1 MALLLQKILF
11 NGIIIM
17 AVFLQQIYKTGDTNM
32 SNSTYT
38 NKINTVISEVKK
50 AVIGKDAI
58 IIKVLL
64 AVLCKGHVLIEDIPG
79 VGKTTL
85 ALAFSKALSLEHNR
99 MQFTPDVLPSDVTG
113 FSVYNKSTGKFE
125 FRPGVAFCNLFLADE
140 INRTSSKTQSAL
152 LELMEEK
159 SITVDGN
166 TYKLPEPY
174 TVIATQN
181 PIGSAGTHNLPD
193 SQLDRFMIKLSM
205 GYPDFKGEVDILKS
219 KYNANPLESV
229 RSVADSSFILELQD
243 YISNVYVDDRIYE
256 YVVSLS
262 EATRNHPMIKLGVS
276 PRGTLALMQLSKG
289 IAVAMGRDYV
299 IPEDI
304 SYICGDVFEHRI
316 MLNSKAKFSDVSA
329 SDVISDILKSVPVP
343 GISEPRR

>member
-1 MALLLQKILF
+1 M
-11 NGIIIM
+11 NNT
-17 AVFLQQIYKTGDTNM
+17 Y
-32 SNSTYT
+32 YT
-38 NKINTVISEVKK
+38 NQINSIIAEVKK

-58 IIKVLL
+58 IIKALL
-64 AVLCKGHVLIEDIPG
+64 AMLCKGHILIEDIPG

-113 FSVYNKSTGKFE
+113 FSVYNKSSGKFE

-205 GYPDFKGEVDILKS
+205 GYPDFEGEVSILKS
-219 KYNANPLESV
+219 KHNDNPLENVSA
-229 RSVADSSFILELQD
+229 VADASSIKELQD
-243 YISNVYVDDRIYE
+243 YIANIYIDDRIYE
-256 YVVSLS
+256 YIVSIS
-262 EATRNHPMIKLGVS
+262 AATRNHPMLKLGVS

-304 SYICGDVFEHRI
+304 SYICNDVFEHRI
-316 MLNSKAKFSDVSA
+316 MLNSKAKLSDTSA
-329 SDVISDILKSVPVP
+329 ADIITEILRTVPVP
-343 GISEPRR
+343 GIGEK

>member
-1 MALLLQKILF
+1 MNNYQR
-11 NGIIIM
+11 
-17 AVFLQQIYKTGDTNM
+17 QITDIVN
-32 SNSTYT
+32 
-38 NKINTVISEVKK
+38 EVKK
-50 AVIGKDAI
+50 AVIGKDQI

-64 AVLCKGHVLIEDIPG
+64 AILCKGHILVEDIPG

-113 FSVYNKSTGKFE
+113 FSVYNKQTNNFE
-125 FRPGVAFCNLFLADE
+125 FRKGVAFCNLFLADE

-166 TYKLPEPY
+166 TYKLPQPY

-205 GYPDFKGEVDILKS
+205 GYPDFQGEVAILKS
-219 KYNANPLESV
+219 KFNDNPLNAV
-229 RSVADSSFILELQD
+229 RAVANADIILELQE
-243 YISNVYVDDRIYE
+243 YISNIYIDDRIYD
-256 YVVSLS
+256 YIVSLS
-262 EATRNHPMIKLGVS
+262 AATRNHPMLKLGIS
-276 PRGTLALMQLSKG
+276 PRGTLALMQISKG

-299 IPEDI
+299 IPDDVG
-304 SYICGDVFEHRI
+304 YICADVFSHRL
-316 MLNSKAKFSDVSA
+316 MLSSKAKLSETSA
-329 SDVISDILKSVPVP
+329 ESIVADIIRKVPAP
-343 GISEPRR
+343 GISAKG

>member
-1 MALLLQKILF
+1 M
-11 NGIIIM
+11 NN
-17 AVFLQQIYKTGDTNM
+17 TECTE
-32 SNSTYT
+32 
-38 NKINTVISEVKK
+38 KINQIVNEVKK
-50 AVIGKDAI
+50 AIIGKDAI
-58 IIKVLL
+58 VIKTLL
-64 AVLCKGHVLIEDIPG
+64 TILCKGHILIEDIPG

-113 FSVYNKSTGKFE
+113 FSVYNKTKNAFE

-159 SITVDGN
+159 SITVDGT

-205 GYPDFKGEVDILKS
+205 GYPEFSDEVSILKAKFNS
-219 KYNANPLESV
+219 APLESINA
-229 RSVADSSFILELQD
+229 VADAYIIQELQEH
-243 YISNVYVDDRIYE
+243 ISNIYVDDKIYE
-256 YVVSLS
+256 YMVALAV
-262 EATRNHPMIKLGVS
+262 ATRNHPMLKLGVS
-276 PRGTLALMQLSKG
+276 PRGALALMQASKG
-289 IAVAMGRDYV
+289 IAAAMGRDYV
-299 IPEDI
+299 IPDDVK
-304 SYICGDVFEHRI
+304 YICNDVFEHRI
-316 MLNSKAKFSDVSA
+316 MLNSKAKLA
-329 SDVISDILKSVPVP
+329 DIGPADIINEIIKNTQAP
-343 GISEPRR
+343 GISPSF

>member
-1 MALLLQKILF
+1 
-11 NGIIIM
+11 
-17 AVFLQQIYKTGDTNM
+17 M
-32 SNSTYT
+32 SNQYYA
-38 NKINTVISEVKK
+38 KQINDIVAEVKK

-58 IIKVLL
+58 IIKTLL
-64 AVLCKGHVLIEDIPG
+64 AILCKGHILIEDIPG
-79 VGKTTL
+79 VGKTTM

-99 MQFTPDVLPSDVTG
+99 MQFTPDVLPSDITG
-113 FSVYNKSTGKFE
+113 FSVYNKMTNSFE

-174 TVIATQN
+174 TVVATQN

-205 GYPDFKGEVDILKS
+205 GYPDFNDEVSILKA
-219 KYNANPLESV
+219 KFNAAPLENV
-229 RSVADSSFILELQD
+229 NAVANENTIIELQEH
-243 YISNVYVDDRIYE
+243 ISSVYVDDRIYE
-256 YVVSLS
+256 YIVKLS
-262 EATRNHPMIKLGVS
+262 NSTRNHPFIKLGIS
-276 PRGTLALMQLSKG
+276 PRGTLALMQISKG

-299 IPEDI
+299 IPDDV
-304 SYICGDVFEHRI
+304 SYICRDVFEHRI
-316 MLNSKAKFSDVSA
+316 ILNSKAKLSEMTA
-329 SDVISDILKSVPVP
+329 ADIINEIIKKTPAP
-343 GISEPRR
+343 GISEN

>member
-1 MALLLQKILF
+1 MNNSYYAK
-11 NGIIIM
+11 
-17 AVFLQQIYKTGDTNM
+17 QINDVVT
-32 SNSTYT
+32 
-38 NKINTVISEVKK
+38 EVKK

-58 IIKVLL
+58 IIKTLL
-64 AVLCKGHVLIEDIPG
+64 AILCKGHILIEDIPG

-113 FSVYNKSTGKFE
+113 FNVFNKAKNNFE

-159 SITVDGN
+159 RITVDGN

-205 GYPDFKGEVDILKS
+205 GYPDFSGEVAILKAKFNS
-219 KYNANPLESV
+219 DPLEYV
-229 RSVADSSFILELQD
+229 NEVANARMIIELQD
-243 YISNVYVDDRIYE
+243 YISNIYVDDRIYE
-256 YVVSLS
+256 YIVQLS
-262 EATRNHPMIKLGVS
+262 AATRNHPMIKLGVS
-276 PRGTLALMQLSKG
+276 PRGTLALMQISKG
-289 IAVAMGRDYV
+289 IAAAMGRNYV
-299 IPEDI
+299 IPDDVV
-304 SYICGDVFEHRI
+304 YICGDVFEHRI
-316 MLNSKAKFSDVSA
+316 ILSSKAKLSEVSA
-329 SDVISDILKSVPVP
+329 ADIIADIIKKVPAP
-343 GISEPRR
+343 GISEIKV

>member
-1 MALLLQKILF
+1 MNNNYSAQFSAIL
-11 NGIIIM
+11 N
-17 AVFLQQIYKTGDTNM
+17 
-32 SNSTYT
+32 
-38 NKINTVISEVKK
+38 EVKK
-50 AVIGKDAI
+50 AVIGKDPI

-64 AVLCKGHVLIEDIPG
+64 AILCKGHVLIEDIPG

-113 FSVYNKSTGKFE
+113 FNVYNKATGKFE
-125 FRPGVAFCNLFLADE
+125 FRTGVAFCNLFLADE

-205 GYPDFKGEVDILKS
+205 GYPDFSGEVNILRS
-219 KYNANPLESV
+219 KYNSNPLETV
-229 RSVADSSFILELQD
+229 KPVADADSIMALQE
-243 YISNVYVDDRIYE
+243 YISNIYVDDRIYE
-256 YVVSLS
+256 YIVSLS
-262 EATRNHPMIKLGVS
+262 AATRNHPMIKLGVS
-276 PRGTLALMQLSKG
+276 PRGTLALMQIAKG
-289 IAVAMGRDYV
+289 VAVASGRDYV
-299 IPEDI
+299 IPDDI
-304 SYICGDVFEHRI
+304 TYICNDVFEHRI
-316 MLNSKAKFSDVSA
+316 MLNSKAKLSDVTAGS
-329 SDVISDILKSVPVP
+329 VIKEVINSVPVP
-343 GISEPRR
+343 GISTQVR

>member
-1 MALLLQKILF
+1 MGVLLMNNSYYAK
-11 NGIIIM
+11 
-17 AVFLQQIYKTGDTNM
+17 QIND
-32 SNSTYT
+32 
-38 NKINTVISEVKK
+38 IVAEVKK

-58 IIKVLL
+58 IIKTLL
-64 AVLCKGHVLIEDIPG
+64 AILCKGHILIEDIPG

-85 ALAFSKALSLEHNR
+85 ALAFSKALSLDHNR
-99 MQFTPDVLPSDVTG
+99 MQFTPDVLPSDITG
-113 FSVYNKSTGKFE
+113 FSVFNKTKNTFE

-205 GYPDFKGEVDILKS
+205 GYPDFNDEVAILKS
-219 KYNANPLESV
+219 KFNAAPLDSV
-229 RSVADSSFILELQD
+229 NSVANTRMITELQE
-243 YISNVYVDDRIYE
+243 YIASIYIDDRVYE
-256 YVVSLS
+256 YIVKLAA
-262 EATRNHPMIKLGVS
+262 ATRNHPMLKLGIS
-276 PRGTLALMQLSKG
+276 PRGTLALMQISKG
-289 IAVAMGRDYV
+289 IAAAMGRDYV
-299 IPEDI
+299 IPDDVT
-304 SYICGDVFEHRI
+304 YICHDVFKHRI
-316 MLNSKAKFSDVSA
+316 MLNSKAKLSDFTA
-329 SDVISDILKSVPVP
+329 ENVIDEIIKNVPSP
-343 GISEPRR
+343 GIAE

>member
-1 MALLLQKILF
+1 MSMNNNNYSK
-11 NGIIIM
+11 
-17 AVFLQQIYKTGDTNM
+17 QINDVLT
-32 SNSTYT
+32 
-38 NKINTVISEVKK
+38 EVKK

-64 AVLCKGHVLIEDIPG
+64 AILCKGHVLIEDIPG

-113 FSVYNKSTGKFE
+113 FSVYNKAKNTFE

-166 TYKLPEPY
+166 TYRLPEPY

-205 GYPDFKGEVDILKS
+205 GYPDHEGEVAILRS
-219 KYNANPLESV
+219 KFNANPLESV
-229 RSVADSSFILELQD
+229 QAVTDAGSILELQD
-243 YISNVYVDDRIYE
+243 YIANIYIDDRIYE
-256 YVVSLS
+256 YIVSLAA
-262 EATRNHPMIKLGVS
+262 ATRNHPMLKLGVS

-299 IPEDI
+299 IPDDV
-304 SYICGDVFEHRI
+304 SYICSDVFEHRVI
-316 MLNSKAKFSDVSA
+316 LNSKAKLA
-329 SDVISDILKSVPVP
+329 EATAADIIAEIVKSVPAP
-343 GISEPRR
+343 GISSK

>member
-1 MALLLQKILF
+1 MNNAYYAKQINDIL
-11 NGIIIM
+11 
-17 AVFLQQIYKTGDTNM
+17 A
-32 SNSTYT
+32 
-38 NKINTVISEVKK
+38 EVRK

-58 IIKVLL
+58 IIKTLL
-64 AVLCKGHVLIEDIPG
+64 AILCKGHILIEDIPG

-99 MQFTPDVLPSDVTG
+99 MQFTPDVLPSDITG
-113 FSVYNKSTGKFE
+113 FSVYNKLTNTFE
-125 FRPGVAFCNLFLADE
+125 FRSGVAFCNLFLADE

-205 GYPDFKGEVDILKS
+205 GYPDFNGEVAILKARFNS
-219 KYNANPLESV
+219 SPLDNINA
-229 RSVADSSFILELQD
+229 VANTDTITELQD
-243 YISNVYVDDRIYE
+243 YISNVYADDRIYE
-256 YVVSLS
+256 FIVSLS
-262 EATRNHPMIKLGVS
+262 NATRNHPMIKVGIS
-276 PRGTLALMQLSKG
+276 PRGTLALMQISKG
-289 IAVAMGRDYV
+289 IAVAMGRDYI
-299 IPEDI
+299 IPDDVT
-304 SYICGDVFEHRI
+304 YICPDVFTHRI
-316 MLNSKAKFSDVSA
+316 MLNSKARLAGVSPENVIADIIKNTPAPSVSA
-329 SDVISDILKSVPVP
+329 
-343 GISEPRR
+343 R

>member
-1 MALLLQKILF
+1 MFSYIKAWTIQTF
-11 NGIIIM
+11 
-17 AVFLQQIYKTGDTNM
+17 KTGDSDMN
-32 SNSTYT
+32 NSYYA
-38 NKINTVISEVKK
+38 KQINEIVAEVKK

-58 IIKVLL
+58 VIKTLL
-64 AVLCKGHVLIEDIPG
+64 AILCKGHILIEDIPG

-99 MQFTPDVLPSDVTG
+99 MQFTPDVLPSDITG
-113 FSVYNKSTGKFE
+113 FSVYNKAKNSFE

-205 GYPDFKGEVDILKS
+205 GYPDFNGEVAILKA
-219 KYNANPLESV
+219 KYNSTPMENITEVANARMIV
-229 RSVADSSFILELQD
+229 ELQD
-243 YISNVYVDDRIYE
+243 YISNIYVDDRVYE
-256 YVVSLS
+256 YIVQLS
-262 EATRNHPMIKLGVS
+262 AATRNHPMIKLGVS
-276 PRGTLALMQLSKG
+276 PRGTLALMQISKG
-289 IAVAMGRDYV
+289 IAAAMGRDYI
-299 IPEDI
+299 IPEDVT
-304 SYICGDVFEHRI
+304 YICKDVFEHRI
-316 MLNSKAKFSDVSA
+316 ILNSKAKLSDITESSVIDEIIRSVSA
-329 SDVISDILKSVPVP
+329 P
-343 GISEPRR
+343 GISVK

>member
-1 MALLLQKILF
+1 MNNTYYAK
-11 NGIIIM
+11 
-17 AVFLQQIYKTGDTNM
+17 QIND
-32 SNSTYT
+32 
-38 NKINTVISEVKK
+38 IVAEVKK

-58 IIKVLL
+58 IIKTLL
-64 AVLCKGHVLIEDIPG
+64 AILCKGHILIEDIPG

-99 MQFTPDVLPSDVTG
+99 MQFTPDVLPSDITG
-113 FSVYNKSTGKFE
+113 FSVFNKVKNNFE

-205 GYPDFKGEVDILKS
+205 GYPDFKDEVSILKAKFS
-219 KYNANPLESV
+219 SSPLDSVSEVANT
-229 RSVADSSFILELQD
+229 RTITELQD
-243 YISNVYVDDRIYE
+243 YISNIYIDDRVYE
-256 YVVSLS
+256 YIVQLS
-262 EATRNHPMIKLGVS
+262 AATRNHPMIKLGVS
-276 PRGTLALMQLSKG
+276 PRGTLALMQISKG
-289 IAVAMGRDYV
+289 IAAAMGRDYV
-299 IPEDI
+299 IPEDV
-304 SYICGDVFEHRI
+304 SYICSDVFEHRI
-316 MLNSKAKFSDVSA
+316 MLNSKAKLAELTSA
-329 SDVISDILKSVPVP
+329 AVIADIIKSVPAP
-343 GISEPRR
+343 GIAETR

>member
-1 MALLLQKILF
+1 MD
-11 NGIIIM
+11 
-17 AVFLQQIYKTGDTNM
+17 KTY
-32 SNSTYT
+32 YT
-38 NKINTVISEVKK
+38 NKINSVITEVKK

-58 IIKVLL
+58 IVKALL
-64 AVLCKGHVLIEDIPG
+64 AMLCKGHILIEDIPG

-113 FSVYNKSTGKFE
+113 FSIYNKSNGKFE

-205 GYPDFKGEVDILKS
+205 GYPDFSGEVSILKA
-219 KYNANPLESV
+219 KHNDNPLQSV
-229 RSVADSSFILELQD
+229 SPVADAAFITELQE
-243 YISNVYVDDRIYE
+243 YISNIYIDDRIYE
-256 YVVSLS
+256 YIVSIS
-262 EATRNHPMIKLGVS
+262 AATRNHPMLKLGVS

-304 SYICGDVFEHRI
+304 SYICNDVFEHRI
-316 MLNSKAKFSDVSA
+316 MLNSKAKLSDMTA
-329 SDVISDILKSVPVP
+329 SDIITEILRTVPVP
-343 GISEPRR
+343 GIGEK

>member
-1 MALLLQKILF
+1 M
-11 NGIIIM
+11 NN
-17 AVFLQQIYKTGDTNM
+17 TECTE
-32 SNSTYT
+32 
-38 NKINTVISEVKK
+38 KINAIVNEVKK

-58 IIKVLL
+58 VIKTLL
-64 AVLCKGHVLIEDIPG
+64 AILCKGHILIEDIPG

-113 FSVYNKSTGKFE
+113 FSVYNKAKNVFE

-159 SITVDGN
+159 SITVDGT

-205 GYPDFKGEVDILKS
+205 GYPDFSDEVSILKA
-219 KYNANPLESV
+219 KYNSAPLETILP
-229 RSVADSSFILELQD
+229 VADSYVIQELQEH
-243 YISNVYVDDRIYE
+243 ISNIYVDDKIYE
-256 YVVSLS
+256 YMVSLAA
-262 EATRNHPMIKLGVS
+262 ATRNHPMLKLGVS
-276 PRGTLALMQLSKG
+276 PRGALALMQASKG
-289 IAVAMGRDYV
+289 IAAAMGRDYV
-299 IPEDI
+299 IPDDVK
-304 SYICGDVFEHRI
+304 YICNDVFEHRV
-316 MLNSKAKFSDVSA
+316 MLNSKAKLA
-329 SDVISDILKSVPVP
+329 DIGPEDIINEIVKNTQAP
-343 GISEPRR
+343 GISPSF

>member
-1 MALLLQKILF
+1 MSKYISLS
-11 NGIIIM
+11 GDRH
-17 AVFLQQIYKTGDTNM
+17 TGDTKMN
-32 SNSTYT
+32 NTYYT
-38 NKINTVISEVKK
+38 NRINSVISEVKK
-50 AVIGKDAI
+50 AVIGKDAV

-113 FSVYNKSTGKFE
+113 FSIYNKAEGKFE

-193 SQLDRFMIKLSM
+193 SQLDRFMIRLSM
-205 GYPDFKGEVDILKS
+205 GYPDFKGEVGILKA
-219 KYNANPLESV
+219 KYNNNPLDLV
-229 RSVADSSFILELQD
+229 QPVADAKFIVELQD

-256 YVVSLS
+256 YIVSLS
-262 EATRNHPMIKLGVS
+262 AATRNHPMLKLGIS

-304 SYICGDVFEHRI
+304 SYVCGDVFEHRI
-316 MLNSKAKFSDVSA
+316 MLNSKAKLSDVTA
-329 SDVISDILKSVPVP
+329 SDIISEILKQVPVP
-343 GISEPRR
+343 GISETGR

>member
-1 MALLLQKILF
+1 MNNNYSAQINSIL
-11 NGIIIM
+11 
-17 AVFLQQIYKTGDTNM
+17 T
-32 SNSTYT
+32 
-38 NKINTVISEVKK
+38 EVKK
-50 AVIGKDAI
+50 AVIGKDPI

-64 AVLCKGHVLIEDIPG
+64 AILCKGHVLIEDIPG

-113 FSVYNKSTGKFE
+113 FNVYNKAAGKFE

-159 SITVDGN
+159 SITVDGR

-205 GYPDFKGEVDILKS
+205 GYPDFGGEVNILKS
-219 KYNANPLESV
+219 KFNSNPLDTV
-229 RSVADSSFILELQD
+229 ISVADASTITALQE
-243 YISNVYVDDRIYE
+243 YISNIYVDDRIYE
-256 YVVSLS
+256 YIVSLS
-262 EATRNHPMIKLGVS
+262 AATRNHPMVKLGVS
-276 PRGTLALMQLSKG
+276 PRGTLALMQIAKG

-299 IPEDI
+299 IPDDI
-304 SYICGDVFEHRI
+304 SYICHDVFEHRI
-316 MLNSKAKFSDVSA
+316 MLNSKAKLSDITA
-329 SDVISDILKSVPVP
+329 SDVINEVIKSVPVP
-343 GISEPRR
+343 GISAAGN

>member
-1 MALLLQKILF
+1 MNNTYYAK
-11 NGIIIM
+11 
-17 AVFLQQIYKTGDTNM
+17 QIND
-32 SNSTYT
+32 
-38 NKINTVISEVKK
+38 IVAEVKK

-58 IIKVLL
+58 IIKTLL
-64 AVLCKGHVLIEDIPG
+64 AILCKGHILIEDIPG

-99 MQFTPDVLPSDVTG
+99 MQFTPDVLPSDITG
-113 FSVYNKSTGKFE
+113 FSVFNKLKNNFE

-205 GYPDFKGEVDILKS
+205 GYPDFNDEVSILKAKFS
-219 KYNANPLESV
+219 SSPLESV
-229 RSVADSSFILELQD
+229 NEVANERTITELQD
-243 YISNVYVDDRIYE
+243 YISNIYIDDRVYE
-256 YVVSLS
+256 YIVQLS
-262 EATRNHPMIKLGVS
+262 AATRNHPMIKLGVS
-276 PRGTLALMQLSKG
+276 PRGTLALMQISKG
-289 IAVAMGRDYV
+289 IAAAMGREYV
-299 IPEDI
+299 IPEDV
-304 SYICGDVFEHRI
+304 SYICSDVFEHRI
-316 MLNSKAKFSDVSA
+316 MLNSKAKLSEMTSA
-329 SDVISDILKSVPVP
+329 AVIAEIIKAVPAP
-343 GISEPRR
+343 GIAETR